1 MKILSISP
9 FHDSSIVVLNNG
21 NIEYFSKEERIT
33 RVKRDNHPFKSLDYV
48 VKNIKNIDLILICSP
63 TPDDSFH
70 IYLEDYL
77 KKYFTCDILRFCEH
91 HHLAHASLAF
101 YNSGFEKSL
110 TFVID
115 RNGAKLDG
123 FRESETV
130 FISSYPNNFK
140 PIYKSYWIE
149 NIGENHD
156 VENDK
161 TLNKIKK
168 QFIDCECIAESVC
181 NITKVY
187 ETATSLIGEHALE
200 NGKTMGLSSYGK
212 DKNFKSLFVN
222 NIPISNYFIHGEGD
236 FKPVLL
242 KEHLNKNLKNSRE
255 LKKDDY
261 SFYADYSYQV
271 QKQTQEVVLDLVK
284 KYVDKTNIKNVCI
297 TGGYGLNVITNS
309 YLVKSL
315 PNVNFYF
322 EPIADDTGN
331 SLGSAM
337 YVYRDKTKNCN
348 ISPIKNTFFNGT
360 KHNINVK
367 GIKCSV
373 DDIANYLTKGNIV
386 AVYNEMAEAGPRALG
401 NRSILFDPRN
411 KDAKEIVNKVKNRE
425 WYRPFACSI
434 LEEHFKEYFDTL
446 KLTKAEFMT
455 MAFDVKS
462 DRIPGVVHVDN
473 SCRVQTV
480 NKDIPHFY
488 NLLNKFYEKTGVPAL
503 LNTSFN
509 LAGEALVDSPE
520 DAINT
525 YENSDID
532 IIWFPEKETM
542 LYKKVKNDN

>member
-1 MKILSISP
+1 M
-9 FHDSSIVVLNNG
+9 
-21 NIEYFSKEERIT
+21 
-33 RVKRDNHPFKSLDYV
+33 
-48 VKNIKNIDLILICSP
+48 
-63 TPDDSFH
+63 
-70 IYLEDYL
+70 
-77 KKYFTCDILRFCEH
+77 
-91 HHLAHASLAF
+91 
-101 YNSGFEKSL
+101 
-110 TFVID
+110 
-115 RNGAKLDG
+115 
-123 FRESETV
+123 
-130 FISSYPNNFK
+130 
-140 PIYKSYWIE
+140 
-149 NIGENHD
+149 
-156 VENDK
+156 
-161 TLNKIKK
+161 
-168 QFIDCECIAESVC
+168 
-181 NITKVY
+181 Y